1 MKTLQLSIIIGV
13 GIIASFGIIVL
24 LTPQTIGLHPN
35 PQASLEKSVFAG
47 IAVNSNTNRVY
58 VADLAGRSVFVLD
71 GHTNQTLDV
80 IPINGNP
87 WDVAVN
93 SLTNKVYVVN
103 RYSDNAVT
111 IIDGSTDQIIDS
123 INVADMGAHPPQM
136 AYDAMRVQPTYY
148 KIEPMQ
154 VAVNPNTNRIY
165 VSDWNYPDGGVTVID
180 GTSDK
185 VIDTILGLGG
195 LSYGIAVNPNTNRIY
210 VDNFQSSRNEPYNVS
225 VIDGQTDKI
234 MTNVTIGLG
243 KGDGS
248 SDPQGLR
255 IIPLTLNPATN
266 LIYAYYRVSVHSGS
280 EFNDSDSIVI
290 INGTSNKIVD
300 TIPMYVSGM
309 DVNLKTNMVFVA
321 VAGGQDPRFSNP
333 VFMSGSFDIA
343 VIDGKTDK
351 IVDYLKTDNV
361 VSDVTVNSK
370 TNSVYVTSNEPKNSV
385 SIFDLENKK

>member
-1 MKTLQLSIIIGV
+1 MKTLHLSILTTIGI

-35 PQASLEKSVFAG
+35 PQTSLEKSIFAG

-58 VADLAGRSVFVLD
+58 VADLGGRAVYVLD

-93 SLTNKVYVVN
+93 PLTNKVYVAN

-123 INVADMGAHPPQM
+123 IKVADMGAHPPQM
-136 AYDAMRVQPTYY
+136 AYDAMRVQSTYY

-185 VIDTILGLGG
+185 VIDTILDLGG
-195 LSYGIAVNPNTNRIY
+195 SSYGIAVNPNTNRIY

-225 VIDGQTDKI
+225 VIDGQTDRI
-234 MTNVTIGLG
+234 MANVTIGLG

-248 SDPQGLR
+248 TMPAGLR
-255 IIPLTLNPATN
+255 VVPLTLDPTTN
-266 LIYAYYRVSVHSGS
+266 TVYAYYRKSLTT
-280 EFNDSDSIVI
+280 ENDNSTDFIAV
-290 INGTSNKIVD
+290 INGTTNKVVD
-300 TIPMYVSGM
+300 KIPLYVSGM
-309 DVNLKTNMVFVA
+309 AMDSKSGTLYA
-321 VAGGQDPRFSNP
+321 ALAIDPNGDI
-333 VFMSGSFDIA
+333 GSFDVAIIN
-343 VIDGKTDK
+343 VKNNK
-351 IVDYLKTDNV
+351 ITSYLKSNNV
-361 VSDVTVNSK
+361 VQDVGVNPK
-370 TNSVYVTSNEPKNSV
+370 TGSVYVTSNYPKNSV
-385 SIFDLENKK
+385 SLFGFEI